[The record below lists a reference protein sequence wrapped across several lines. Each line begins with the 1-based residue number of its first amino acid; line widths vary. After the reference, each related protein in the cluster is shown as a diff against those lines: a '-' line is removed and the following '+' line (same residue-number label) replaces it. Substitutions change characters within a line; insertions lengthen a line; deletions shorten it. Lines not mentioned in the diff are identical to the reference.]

1 MLKKLLLPIAFA
13 VMLFV
18 PIDSLA
24 CACCAD
30 AGTYS
35 ISTVRPGAYDLDVL
49 GEMKFGRAA
58 TLFMTEA
65 EFESIKGL
73 RSIENELTA
82 EGWNGEFGLAATFA
96 KRAWRFEIV
105 TPSGKKGV
113 MTLPMP
119 TQMVKFKVDIH
130 DGQTY
135 GAGGPNLYKEFRFK
149 GNVASGTGFFR
160 DGFTAPATYFLVFQ
174 GRGNMCDNA
183 GDYTDWR
190 LEVNGR
196 RAQFAFL
203 GKMEQP

>member
-1 MLKKLLLPIAFA
+1 MLKKLLLPVAFA
-13 VMLFV
+13 VMLFA
-18 PIDSLA
+18 PIESLA
-24 CACCAD
+24 CACCAE

-35 ISTVRPGAYDLDVL
+35 ISTERPAAYDLDVL
-49 GEMKFGRAA
+49 GEMKFGKAA

-82 EGWNGEFGLAATFA
+82 EGWNGDLGLVATFA
-96 KRAWRFEIV
+96 KRVWRFEIV

-113 MTLPMP
+113 LSLPMP
-119 TQMVKFKVDIH
+119 SQMVKFKVDIH

-149 GNVASGTGFFR
+149 GSVGSGTGFFR
-160 DGFTAPATYFLVFQ
+160 DGLAAPASYFLVFQ

-190 LEVNGR
+190 LEINGR